1 MHEYSIWGSN
11 NMYRINVITN
21 ESFERYLDFLNRR
34 DIFESRRRKL
44 KREGRFDNLD
54 LDDITADITAPT
66 DGEIDDAK
74 RELDLFD
81 DIAIKTGASDVKVDV
96 DGQLRLLDLD
106 PVGSPVRKH
115 KEDDK
120 FRDLD
125 FDETD
130 KKVSK
135 SKSNIGNVIGS
146 LDYDDDIDTSEVAAS
161 IDDVYACLS
170 SDDPRTVS
178 AMIKRYSVDIKDR
191 NKIRDAMLVQATNL
205 NLPCLKILCG
215 DMDIKL
221 TAKEKKLGFIDES
234 DIIATLDKLK
244 AIASSLTG
252 ANNTYGLIPN
262 AIVACTQES
271 QIDCMNV
278 VDFLKEWCGLPI
290 MPLYFRGAMIRHCYD
305 LASYLYDEID
315 GDLSLDIFTGPKG
328 IINRMKQLDDIPQQL
343 MIKIASSFIKLKS
356 VKSDIIGDMIIAM
369 SRSGGKRSI
378 KMILDTLR
386 GYKREFVIDYIDDT
400 DASAMDIITSL
411 LD

>member
-1 MHEYSIWGSN
+1 MGSN

-66 DGEIDDAK
+66 DSEIDDAK

-125 FDETD
+125 FDETG

-191 NKIRDAMLVQATNL
+191 DKIRDAMLVQATNL
-205 NLPCLKILCG
+205 NLPCIKILCG

-221 TAKEKKLGFIDES
+221 TAKEKKLGFIDAS
-234 DIIATLDKLK
+234 DISAALDRLN

-328 IINRMKQLDDIPQQL
+328 LINRMKKLDDIPQQL

-369 SRSGGKRSI
+369 SRSGGKRPI
-378 KMILDTLR
+378 KLILDTLSD
-386 GYKREFVIDYIDDT
+386 YKREFVIDYIDDT
-400 DASAMDIITSL
+400 DSSAMDVVTSL

>member
-1 MHEYSIWGSN
+1 MGSN

-66 DGEIDDAK
+66 DSEIDDAK

-125 FDETD
+125 FDETG

-191 NKIRDAMLVQATNL
+191 DKIRDAMLVQATNL

-234 DIIATLDKLK
+234 DISAALDRLN

-290 MPLYFRGAMIRHCYD
+290 MPLYVRGAMIRHCYD

-328 IINRMKQLDDIPQQL
+328 LINRMKKLDDIPQQL

-369 SRSGGKRSI
+369 SRSGGKRPI
-378 KMILDTLR
+378 KLILDTLSD
-386 GYKREFVIDYIDDT
+386 YKREFVIDYIDDT
-400 DASAMDIITSL
+400 DSSAMDVVTSL

>member
-1 MHEYSIWGSN
+1 MGSN

-44 KREGRFDNLD
+44 KYEGRFDSLD

-81 DIAIKTGASDVKVDV
+81 DIAIKTGANDVKVDV

-125 FDETD
+125 FDDTG

-135 SKSNIGNVIGS
+135 SKSNIGNAIGS

-191 NKIRDAMLVQATNL
+191 DKIRDAMLVQATNL

-234 DIIATLDKLK
+234 DISAALDRLN

-278 VDFLKEWCGLPI
+278 VDFLKEWCDLPI
-290 MPLYFRGAMIRHCYD
+290 IPLYFRGAMIRHCYD

-315 GDLSLDIFTGPKG
+315 GNLSLDIFTGPKG
-328 IINRMKQLDDIPQQL
+328 IINRMKQLDDIPPQL
-343 MIKIASSFIKLKS
+343 MIKLASSFIKIKS

-369 SRSGGKRSI
+369 SRSGGKRAI
-378 KMILDTLR
+378 KMILDTLSD
-386 GYKREFVIDYIDDT
+386 YKLEFVIDYIDDT
-400 DASAMDIITSL
+400 DSSAMDVVTSL

>member
-1 MHEYSIWGSN
+1 MHEYGYMESN
-11 NMYRINVITN
+11 NMYSINVITN

-54 LDDITADITAPT
+54 LDDITADITVPT

-81 DIAIKTGASDVKVDV
+81 DIAIKTGASDVNVDS

-106 PVGSPVRKH
+106 PVGSPVSKH

-120 FRDLD
+120 FRELD
-125 FDETD
+125 FDETG

-146 LDYDDDIDTSEVAAS
+146 LDYDDDIDTSDVAAS

-191 NKIRDAMLVQATNL
+191 NKIRDAMLVQATNM

-234 DIIATLDKLK
+234 DISMALDKLK

-278 VDFLKEWCGLPI
+278 VDFLKEWCDLPI
-290 MPLYFRGAMIRHCYD
+290 IPLYFRGAMIRHCYD
-305 LASYLYDEID
+305 LASYLYDELD
-315 GDLSLDIFTGPKG
+315 DDLSLDLFTGPKG
-328 IINRMKQLDDIPQQL
+328 LINRMKQLDDIPQQL

-378 KMILDTLR
+378 KMILDTLS

>member
-1 MHEYSIWGSN
+1 MGSN

-66 DGEIDDAK
+66 DSEIDDAK

-81 DIAIKTGASDVKVDV
+81 DIAIKTGASDVKVDA

-106 PVGSPVRKH
+106 PVGSPVHKH

-125 FDETD
+125 FDETG

-135 SKSNIGNVIGS
+135 SKSNIGNAIGS

-191 NKIRDAMLVQATNL
+191 DKIRDAMLVQATNL

-234 DIIATLDKLK
+234 DISAALDRLN

-328 IINRMKQLDDIPQQL
+328 IINRMKKLDDIPQQL

-378 KMILDTLR
+378 KMILDTLS

-400 DASAMDIITSL
+400 DASAMDVVTSL

>member
-1 MHEYSIWGSN
+1 MGSN

-66 DGEIDDAK
+66 DSEIDDAK

-81 DIAIKTGASDVKVDV
+81 DIAIKTGASDVKVDA

-106 PVGSPVRKH
+106 PVGSPVHKH

-125 FDETD
+125 FDETG

-135 SKSNIGNVIGS
+135 SKSNIGNAIGS

-191 NKIRDAMLVQATNL
+191 DKIRDAMLVQATNL
-205 NLPCLKILCG
+205 NLPCIKILCG

-234 DIIATLDKLK
+234 DISAALDRLN

-271 QIDCMNV
+271 QINCMNV

-328 IINRMKQLDDIPQQL
+328 IINRMKKLDDIPQQL

-378 KMILDTLR
+378 KMILDTLSD
-386 GYKREFVIDYIDDT
+386 YKREFVIDYIDDT
-400 DASAMDIITSL
+400 DSSAMDVVTSL

>member
-1 MHEYSIWGSN
+1 MGSN

-66 DGEIDDAK
+66 DSEIDDAK

-125 FDETD
+125 FDETG

-191 NKIRDAMLVQATNL
+191 DKIRDAMLVQATNL
-205 NLPCLKILCG
+205 NLPCIKILCG

-234 DIIATLDKLK
+234 DISAALDRLN

-328 IINRMKQLDDIPQQL
+328 LINRMKKLDDIPQQL

-369 SRSGGKRSI
+369 SRSDGKRSI
-378 KMILDTLR
+378 KMILDALSD
-386 GYKREFVIDYIDDT
+386 YKREFVIDYIDDT
-400 DASAMDIITSL
+400 DSSAMDVVTSL

>member
-1 MHEYSIWGSN
+1 MGSN

-34 DIFESRRRKL
+34 DIFESRRHKL

-81 DIAIKTGASDVKVDV
+81 DIAIKTGASDVKVDA

-106 PVGSPVRKH
+106 PVGSPVRTH

-125 FDETD
+125 FDETG

-135 SKSNIGNVIGS
+135 SKSNIGNAIGS

-161 IDDVYACLS
+161 INDVYACLS

-178 AMIKRYSVDIKDR
+178 AMIKRYSVDIKDHD
-191 NKIRDAMLVQATNL
+191 KIRDAMLIQATNL

-234 DIIATLDKLK
+234 DISAALDRLN

-290 MPLYFRGAMIRHCYD
+290 IPLYFRGAMIRHCYD

-328 IINRMKQLDDIPQQL
+328 LINRMKQLDDIPPQL

-356 VKSDIIGDMIIAM
+356 LKSDIIGDMIIAM
-369 SRSGGKRSI
+369 SRSGGERSI
-378 KMILDTLR
+378 KMILDTLSD
-386 GYKREFVIDYIDDT
+386 YKREFVIDYIDDT
-400 DASAMDIITSL
+400 DTSAMDVVTSL

>member
-1 MHEYSIWGSN
+1 MGSN

-44 KREGRFDNLD
+44 KHEGRFDNLD

-66 DGEIDDAK
+66 DSEIDDAK

-125 FDETD
+125 FDETG

-191 NKIRDAMLVQATNL
+191 DKIRDAMLVQATNL
-205 NLPCLKILCG
+205 NLPCIKILCG

-234 DIIATLDKLK
+234 DISAALDRLN

-290 MPLYFRGAMIRHCYD
+290 MPLYVRGAMIRHCYD

-328 IINRMKQLDDIPQQL
+328 LINRMKKLDDIPQQL

-369 SRSGGKRSI
+369 SRSGGKRPI
-378 KMILDTLR
+378 KLILDTLSD
-386 GYKREFVIDYIDDT
+386 YKREFVIDYIDDT
-400 DASAMDIITSL
+400 DSSAMDVVTSL

>member
-1 MHEYSIWGSN
+1 MGSN

-34 DIFESRRRKL
+34 DIFESRRHKL

-66 DGEIDDAK
+66 NSEIDDAK

-125 FDETD
+125 FDETG

-191 NKIRDAMLVQATNL
+191 DKIRDAMLVQATNL
-205 NLPCLKILCG
+205 NLPCIKILCG

-234 DIIATLDKLK
+234 DISAALDRLN

-328 IINRMKQLDDIPQQL
+328 LINRMKKLDDIPQQL

-369 SRSGGKRSI
+369 SRSDGKRSI
-378 KMILDTLR
+378 KMILDTLSD
-386 GYKREFVIDYIDDT
+386 YKREFVIDYIDDT
-400 DASAMDIITSL
+400 DSSAMDVVTSL

>member
-1 MHEYSIWGSN
+1 MGSN

-191 NKIRDAMLVQATNL
+191 DKIRDAMLVQATNL

-369 SRSGGKRSI
+369 SQSGGKRSI

>member
-1 MHEYSIWGSN
+1 MGSN

-66 DGEIDDAK
+66 NSEIDDAK

-125 FDETD
+125 FDETG

-191 NKIRDAMLVQATNL
+191 DKIRDAMLVQATNL
-205 NLPCLKILCG
+205 NLPCIKILCG

-234 DIIATLDKLK
+234 DISATLDRLN

-328 IINRMKQLDDIPQQL
+328 LINRMKKLDDIPQQL

-369 SRSGGKRSI
+369 SRSDGKRSI
-378 KMILDTLR
+378 KMILDTLSD
-386 GYKREFVIDYIDDT
+386 YKREFVIDYIDDT
-400 DASAMDIITSL
+400 DSSAMDVVTSL

>member
-1 MHEYSIWGSN
+1 MGSN

-44 KREGRFDNLD
+44 KYEGRFDNLD

-66 DGEIDDAK
+66 NSEIDDAK

-81 DIAIKTGASDVKVDV
+81 DIAIKTGASDVKVDA

-125 FDETD
+125 FDETG

-191 NKIRDAMLVQATNL
+191 DKIRDAMLVQATNL

-234 DIIATLDKLK
+234 DISAALDRLNV
-244 AIASSLTG
+244 IASSLTG

-262 AIVACTQES
+262 AIVACTKES

-315 GDLSLDIFTGPKG
+315 GDLPLDIFIGQKG
-328 IINRMKQLDDIPQQL
+328 IINRMKKLDDIPQQL

-369 SRSGGKRSI
+369 SRSGGKRPI
-378 KMILDTLR
+378 KMILDTLSD
-386 GYKREFVIDYIDDT
+386 YKREFVIDYIDDT
-400 DASAMDIITSL
+400 DASAMDVVTSL

>member
-1 MHEYSIWGSN
+1 MGSN

-21 ESFERYLDFLNRR
+21 ESFERYLDFLNRC

-44 KREGRFDNLD
+44 KYEGRFDNLD

-66 DGEIDDAK
+66 DSEIDDAK

-106 PVGSPVRKH
+106 PIGSPVRKH

-125 FDETD
+125 FDETG

-191 NKIRDAMLVQATNL
+191 DKIRDAMLVQATNL

-234 DIIATLDKLK
+234 DISAALDRLNV
-244 AIASSLTG
+244 IASSLTG

-290 MPLYFRGAMIRHCYD
+290 IPLYFRGAMIRHCYD

-343 MIKIASSFIKLKS
+343 MLKIASSFIKLKS

-369 SRSGGKRSI
+369 SRSGGNRSI
-378 KMILDTLR
+378 KMILDTLSD
-386 GYKREFVIDYIDDT
+386 YKLEFVIDYIDDT
-400 DASAMDIITSL
+400 DESAMDIITSL

>member
-1 MHEYSIWGSN
+1 MGSN

-21 ESFERYLDFLNRR
+21 ESFERYLDLLNRR

-66 DGEIDDAK
+66 DSEIDDAK

-125 FDETD
+125 FDETG

-191 NKIRDAMLVQATNL
+191 DKIRDAMLVQATNL
-205 NLPCLKILCG
+205 NLPCIKILCG

-234 DIIATLDKLK
+234 DISAALDRLN

-328 IINRMKQLDDIPQQL
+328 LINRMKKLDDIPQQL

-378 KMILDTLR
+378 KMILDTLS

-400 DASAMDIITSL
+400 DASAMDVVTSL

>member
-1 MHEYSIWGSN
+1 MGSN

-66 DGEIDDAK
+66 DSEIDDAK

-106 PVGSPVRKH
+106 PVGSQVRKH

-125 FDETD
+125 FDETG

-178 AMIKRYSVDIKDR
+178 AMIKRYSVDIKDHD
-191 NKIRDAMLVQATNL
+191 KIRDAMLVQATNL
-205 NLPCLKILCG
+205 NLPCIKILCG

-234 DIIATLDKLK
+234 DISAALDRLN

-328 IINRMKQLDDIPQQL
+328 LINRMKKLDDIPQQL

-369 SRSGGKRSI
+369 SRSGGKRPI
-378 KMILDTLR
+378 KLILDTLSD
-386 GYKREFVIDYIDDT
+386 YKREFVIDYIDDT
-400 DASAMDIITSL
+400 DSSAMDVVTSL

>member
-1 MHEYSIWGSN
+1 MHEYGYMESN
-11 NMYRINVITN
+11 NMYSINVITN

-44 KREGRFDNLD
+44 KYEGRFDNLD

-81 DIAIKTGASDVKVDV
+81 DIAIKTGASDVRVDS

-106 PVGSPVRKH
+106 PVGSPVSKH

-120 FRDLD
+120 FRELD
-125 FDETD
+125 FDETG

-135 SKSNIGNVIGS
+135 SKSNIGNAIGS
-146 LDYDDDIDTSEVAAS
+146 LDYDDDIDTSDVAAS

-191 NKIRDAMLVQATNL
+191 DKIRDAMLVQATNL

-234 DIIATLDKLK
+234 DISAALDRLNT
-244 AIASSLTG
+244 IASSLTG

-290 MPLYFRGAMIRHCYD
+290 IPLYFRGAMIRHCYD
-305 LASYLYDEID
+305 LASYLYDELD
-315 GDLSLDIFTGPKG
+315 DDLSLDLFTGQKG
-328 IINRMKQLDDIPQQL
+328 LINRMKQLDDIPPQL

-378 KMILDTLR
+378 KMILDALS

-400 DASAMDIITSL
+400 DTSAMDVVTSL

>member
-1 MHEYSIWGSN
+1 MHEYSIWGLH

-54 LDDITADITAPT
+54 LDDITTDITAPT
-66 DGEIDDAK
+66 DSEIDDAK

-125 FDETD
+125 FDETG

-191 NKIRDAMLVQATNL
+191 DKIRDAMLVQATNL
-205 NLPCLKILCG
+205 NLPCIKILCG

-234 DIIATLDKLK
+234 DISAALDRLN

-328 IINRMKQLDDIPQQL
+328 LINRMKKLDDIPQQL

-378 KMILDTLR
+378 KMILDALS

-400 DASAMDIITSL
+400 DSSAMDVVTSL

>member
-1 MHEYSIWGSN
+1 MGSN

-66 DGEIDDAK
+66 DSEIDDAK

-125 FDETD
+125 FDETG

-191 NKIRDAMLVQATNL
+191 DKIRDAMLVQATNL
-205 NLPCLKILCG
+205 NLPCIKILCG

-234 DIIATLDKLK
+234 DISTALDRLN

-328 IINRMKQLDDIPQQL
+328 LINRMKKLDDIPQQL

-369 SRSGGKRSI
+369 SRSGGKRPI
-378 KMILDTLR
+378 KLILDTLSD
-386 GYKREFVIDYIDDT
+386 YKREFVIDYIDDT
-400 DASAMDIITSL
+400 DSSAMDVVTSL

>member
-1 MHEYSIWGSN
+1 MHEYGYMESN
-11 NMYRINVITN
+11 NMYSINVITN

-44 KREGRFDNLD
+44 KYEGRFDSLD
-54 LDDITADITAPT
+54 LDDITADITVPT

-81 DIAIKTGASDVKVDV
+81 DIAIKTGASDVNVDS

-106 PVGSPVRKH
+106 PVGSPVSKH

-120 FRDLD
+120 FRELD
-125 FDETD
+125 FDETG

-146 LDYDDDIDTSEVAAS
+146 LDYDDDIDTSDVAAS

-178 AMIKRYSVDIKDR
+178 AMIKRYSVDIKDS

-234 DIIATLDKLK
+234 DISMALDKLK

-278 VDFLKEWCGLPI
+278 VDFLKEWCDLPI
-290 MPLYFRGAMIRHCYD
+290 IPLYFRGAMIRHCYD
-305 LASYLYDEID
+305 LASYLYDELD
-315 GDLSLDIFTGPKG
+315 DDLSLDLFTGPKG
-328 IINRMKQLDDIPQQL
+328 LINRMKQLDDIPQQL

-378 KMILDTLR
+378 KMILDTLS

>member
-1 MHEYSIWGSN
+1 MGSN

-66 DGEIDDAK
+66 DSEIDDAK

-81 DIAIKTGASDVKVDV
+81 DIAIKTGASDVKVDA

-106 PVGSPVRKH
+106 PVGSPVHKH

-125 FDETD
+125 FDETG

-135 SKSNIGNVIGS
+135 SKSNIGNAIGS

-191 NKIRDAMLVQATNL
+191 DKIRDAMLVQATNL

-234 DIIATLDKLK
+234 DISAALDRLN

-271 QIDCMNV
+271 QIDCMNI

-328 IINRMKQLDDIPQQL
+328 IINRMKKLDDIPQQL

-378 KMILDTLR
+378 KMILDTLS

-400 DASAMDIITSL
+400 DASAMDVVTSL

>member
-1 MHEYSIWGSN
+1 MHEYGYMESN
-11 NMYRINVITN
+11 NMYSINVITN

-44 KREGRFDNLD
+44 KYEGRFDSLD
-54 LDDITADITAPT
+54 LDDITADITVPT

-81 DIAIKTGASDVKVDV
+81 DIAIKTGASDVNVDS

-106 PVGSPVRKH
+106 PVGSPVSKH

-120 FRDLD
+120 FRELD
-125 FDETD
+125 FDETG

-146 LDYDDDIDTSEVAAS
+146 LDYDDDIDTSDVAAS

-191 NKIRDAMLVQATNL
+191 NKIRDAMLVQATNM

-234 DIIATLDKLK
+234 DISMALDKLK

-278 VDFLKEWCGLPI
+278 VDFLKEWCDLPI
-290 MPLYFRGAMIRHCYD
+290 IPLYFRGAMIRHCYD
-305 LASYLYDEID
+305 LASYLYDELD
-315 GDLSLDIFTGPKG
+315 DDLSLDLFTGPKG
-328 IINRMKQLDDIPQQL
+328 LINRMKQLDDIPQQL

-378 KMILDTLR
+378 KMILDTLS

>member
-1 MHEYSIWGSN
+1 MGSN

-54 LDDITADITAPT
+54 LDDITADINAPT
-66 DGEIDDAK
+66 DSEIDDAK

-81 DIAIKTGASDVKVDV
+81 DIAIKTGASDVKVDI

-125 FDETD
+125 FDETG

-191 NKIRDAMLVQATNL
+191 DKIRDAMLVQATNL
-205 NLPCLKILCG
+205 NLPCIKILCG

-234 DIIATLDKLK
+234 DISAALDRLN

-328 IINRMKQLDDIPQQL
+328 LINRMKKLDDIPQQL

-369 SRSGGKRSI
+369 SRSGGKRPI
-378 KMILDTLR
+378 KLILDTLSD
-386 GYKREFVIDYIDDT
+386 YKREFVIDYIDDT
-400 DASAMDIITSL
+400 DASAMDVVTSL

>member
-1 MHEYSIWGSN
+1 MGSN

-66 DGEIDDAK
+66 NSEIDDAK

-96 DGQLRLLDLD
+96 DGQLILLDLD
-106 PVGSPVRKH
+106 PVGSQVRKH

-125 FDETD
+125 FDETG

-191 NKIRDAMLVQATNL
+191 DKIRDAMLVQATNL
-205 NLPCLKILCG
+205 NLPCIKILCG

-234 DIIATLDKLK
+234 DISATLDRLN

-328 IINRMKQLDDIPQQL
+328 LINRMKKLDDIPQQL

-356 VKSDIIGDMIIAM
+356 VKSDIIGDMIISM
-369 SRSGGKRSI
+369 SRSDGKRSI
-378 KMILDTLR
+378 KMILDTLSD
-386 GYKREFVIDYIDDT
+386 YKREFVIDYIDDT
-400 DASAMDIITSL
+400 DSSAMDVVTSL

>member
-1 MHEYSIWGSN
+1 MGSN

-21 ESFERYLDFLNRR
+21 ESFEQYLDFLNRR

-54 LDDITADITAPT
+54 LDNITADIIAPT

-106 PVGSPVRKH
+106 PVGSTAHKH
-115 KEDDK
+115 KEDDR
-120 FRDLD
+120 FRELD
-125 FDETD
+125 FDETG

-135 SKSNIGNVIGS
+135 GKSNIGNAIGS
-146 LDYDDDIDTSEVAAS
+146 LDYDDDIDTSDVAAS

-191 NKIRDAMLVQATNL
+191 DKIRDAMLVQATNL

-234 DIIATLDKLK
+234 DISAALDMLN

-271 QIDCMNV
+271 QIDCINV
-278 VDFLKEWCGLPI
+278 VDFLKEWCDLPI

-328 IINRMKQLDDIPQQL
+328 LINRMKQLDNIPQQL

-378 KMILDTLR
+378 KMIFDTLND
-386 GYKREFVIDYIDDT
+386 YKREFVIDYIDDT
-400 DASAMDIITSL
+400 DQSVMDIITSL

>member
-1 MHEYSIWGSN
+1 MGSN

-54 LDDITADITAPT
+54 LDDITSDITAPT
-66 DGEIDDAK
+66 DSEIDDAK

-125 FDETD
+125 FDETG

-191 NKIRDAMLVQATNL
+191 DKIRDAMLVQATNL
-205 NLPCLKILCG
+205 NLPCIKILCG

-234 DIIATLDKLK
+234 DISAALDRLN

-328 IINRMKQLDDIPQQL
+328 LINRMKKLDDIPQQL
-343 MIKIASSFIKLKS
+343 MIKIASSLIKLKS

-369 SRSGGKRSI
+369 SRSGGKRPI
-378 KMILDTLR
+378 KLILDTLSD
-386 GYKREFVIDYIDDT
+386 YKREFVIDYIDDT
-400 DASAMDIITSL
+400 DSSAMDVVTSL

>member
-1 MHEYSIWGSN
+1 MGSN

-21 ESFERYLDFLNRR
+21 ESFERYLDFLNRM

-81 DIAIKTGASDVKVDV
+81 DIAIKTGAGDVKVDV

-106 PVGSPVRKH
+106 PVGSPVRTH

-125 FDETD
+125 FDETG

-135 SKSNIGNVIGS
+135 GKSNIGNAIGS
-146 LDYDDDIDTSEVAAS
+146 LDYDDDIDTSDVAAS

-191 NKIRDAMLVQATNL
+191 DKIRDAMLVQATNL

-234 DIIATLDKLK
+234 DINAALDRLN

-262 AIVACTQES
+262 AIVACTQAS
-271 QIDCMNV
+271 QIDCINV
-278 VDFLKEWCGLPI
+278 VDFLKEWCDLPI

-315 GDLSLDIFTGPKG
+315 GNLSLDIFTGPKG
-328 IINRMKQLDDIPQQL
+328 LINRMKQLDDIPQQL
-343 MIKIASSFIKLKS
+343 MIKIASSFVKLKS
-356 VKSDIIGDMIIAM
+356 VKSDIIGDMIIVM
-369 SRSGGKRSI
+369 SQSGGKRAI
-378 KMILDTLR
+378 KMILDTLSD
-386 GYKREFVIDYIDDT
+386 YKLEFVIDYIDDT
-400 DASAMDIITSL
+400 DSSAMDVVTSL

>member
-1 MHEYSIWGSN
+1 MHEYGYMESN

-54 LDDITADITAPT
+54 LDDITTDITAPT

-81 DIAIKTGASDVKVDV
+81 DIAIKTGANDVKVDS
-96 DGQLRLLDLD
+96 DGQLILLDLD

-120 FRDLD
+120 FRELD
-125 FDETD
+125 FDETG

-191 NKIRDAMLVQATNL
+191 DKIRDAMLVQATNL

-234 DIIATLDKLK
+234 DISATLDKLK

-278 VDFLKEWCGLPI
+278 VDFLKEWCDLPI
-290 MPLYFRGAMIRHCYD
+290 IPLYFRGAMIRHCYD
-305 LASYLYDEID
+305 LASYLYDELD
-315 GDLSLDIFTGPKG
+315 DDLSLDLFTGPKG
-328 IINRMKQLDDIPQQL
+328 LINRMKQLDDIPSQL
-343 MIKIASSFIKLKS
+343 MLKIASSFIKLKS

-378 KMILDTLR
+378 KMILDTLS

>member
-1 MHEYSIWGSN
+1 MGSN

-66 DGEIDDAK
+66 DSEIDDAK

-125 FDETD
+125 FDETG

-191 NKIRDAMLVQATNL
+191 DKIRDAMLVQATNL
-205 NLPCLKILCG
+205 NLPCIKILCG

-234 DIIATLDKLK
+234 DISAALDRLN

-328 IINRMKQLDDIPQQL
+328 IINRMKKLDDIPQQL
-343 MIKIASSFIKLKS
+343 MIKIAASFIKLKS

-378 KMILDTLR
+378 KMILDTLS

-400 DASAMDIITSL
+400 DSSAMDVVTSL

>member
-1 MHEYSIWGSN
+1 MHEYGYMESN
-11 NMYRINVITN
+11 NMYSINVITN
-21 ESFERYLDFLNRR
+21 ESFERYLDFLNTR

-44 KREGRFDNLD
+44 KYEGRFDSLD
-54 LDDITADITAPT
+54 LDAITTDITAPT

-81 DIAIKTGASDVKVDV
+81 DIAIKTGANDVKVDS

-120 FRDLD
+120 FRELD
-125 FDETD
+125 FDETG

-146 LDYDDDIDTSEVAAS
+146 LDYDDDIDTSDVAAS

-234 DIIATLDKLK
+234 DIRAALDRLNI
-244 AIASSLTG
+244 IASSLTG

-262 AIVACTQES
+262 AIVTCTQES

-290 MPLYFRGAMIRHCYD
+290 IPLYFRGAMIRHCYD
-305 LASYLYDEID
+305 LASYLYDELD
-315 GDLSLDIFTGPKG
+315 DDLSLDLFTGPKG
-328 IINRMKQLDDIPQQL
+328 LINRMKQLDDIPPQL

-378 KMILDTLR
+378 KMILDTLS

-400 DASAMDIITSL
+400 DASVMDVVTSL

>member
-1 MHEYSIWGSN
+1 MGSN

-21 ESFERYLDFLNRR
+21 ESFERYLDLLNRR
-34 DIFESRRRKL
+34 DRFESRRRKL

-106 PVGSPVRKH
+106 PIGSPVHKH

-125 FDETD
+125 FDETG

-191 NKIRDAMLVQATNL
+191 DKIRDAMLVQATNL

-221 TAKEKKLGFIDES
+221 TAKEKKLGFIDEA
-234 DIIATLDKLK
+234 DISAALDRLR
-244 AIASSLTG
+244 AIAGSLTG

-278 VDFLKEWCGLPI
+278 VDFLKEWCDLPI
-290 MPLYFRGAMIRHCYD
+290 IPLYFRGAMIRHCYD

-315 GDLSLDIFTGPKG
+315 GDLSLDIFTGQKG
-328 IINRMKQLDDIPQQL
+328 LINRMKKLDDIPPQL

-356 VKSDIIGDMIIAM
+356 LKSDIIGDMIIAM

-378 KMILDTLR
+378 KMILDTLND
-386 GYKREFVIDYIDDT
+386 YKREFVIDYIDDT
-400 DASAMDIITSL
+400 DASAMDVVTSL

>member
-1 MHEYSIWGSN
+1 MGSN

-21 ESFERYLDFLNRR
+21 ESFERYLDFLNRH

-66 DGEIDDAK
+66 DSEIDDAK

-125 FDETD
+125 FDETG

-191 NKIRDAMLVQATNL
+191 DKIRDAMLVQATNL

-234 DIIATLDKLK
+234 DISAALDRLN

-328 IINRMKQLDDIPQQL
+328 LINRMKKLDDIPQQL

-369 SRSGGKRSI
+369 SRSGGKRPI
-378 KMILDTLR
+378 KMILDTLS

-400 DASAMDIITSL
+400 DSSTMDAITSL

>member
-1 MHEYSIWGSN
+1 MGSN
-11 NMYRINVITN
+11 NMHRINVITN

-54 LDDITADITAPT
+54 LDDITSDITAPT
-66 DGEIDDAK
+66 DSEIDDAK

-125 FDETD
+125 FDETG

-191 NKIRDAMLVQATNL
+191 DKIRDAMLVQATNL
-205 NLPCLKILCG
+205 NLPCIKILCG

-234 DIIATLDKLK
+234 DISAALDRLN

-328 IINRMKQLDDIPQQL
+328 LINRMKKLDDIPQQL

-369 SRSGGKRSI
+369 SRSGGKRPI
-378 KMILDTLR
+378 KMILDALSD
-386 GYKREFVIDYIDDT
+386 YKREFVIDYIDDT
-400 DASAMDIITSL
+400 DSSTMDVVTSL

>member
-1 MHEYSIWGSN
+1 MGSN

-66 DGEIDDAK
+66 DSEIDDAK

-81 DIAIKTGASDVKVDV
+81 DIAIKTGASDVKVDA

-106 PVGSPVRKH
+106 PVGSPVHKH

-125 FDETD
+125 FDETG

-135 SKSNIGNVIGS
+135 SKSNIGNAIGS

-191 NKIRDAMLVQATNL
+191 DKIRDAMLVQATNL

-234 DIIATLDKLK
+234 DISAALDRLN

-271 QIDCMNV
+271 QINCMNV

-328 IINRMKQLDDIPQQL
+328 IINRMKKLDDIPQQL

-378 KMILDTLR
+378 KMILDTLS

-400 DASAMDIITSL
+400 DASAMDVVTSL

>member
-1 MHEYSIWGSN
+1 MGSN
-11 NMYRINVITN
+11 NMYRISVITN
-21 ESFERYLDFLNRR
+21 ESFERYLDLLNRR
-34 DIFESRRRKL
+34 DIFESIRRKL

-81 DIAIKTGASDVKVDV
+81 DMAIKTGASDVKVDV

-125 FDETD
+125 FDETG
-130 KKVSK
+130 KKFSK
-135 SKSNIGNVIGS
+135 SKSNIGNAIGS

-191 NKIRDAMLVQATNL
+191 DKIRDAMLVQATNL

-234 DIIATLDKLK
+234 DISAALDRLN

-290 MPLYFRGAMIRHCYD
+290 IPLYFRGAMIRHCYD

-378 KMILDTLR
+378 KMILDTLSD
-386 GYKREFVIDYIDDT
+386 YKLEFVIDYIDDT
-400 DASAMDIITSL
+400 DSSAMDVVTSL

>member
-1 MHEYSIWGSN
+1 MGSN

-21 ESFERYLDFLNRR
+21 ESFERYLDFLNRQDR
-34 DIFESRRRKL
+34 FESRRRKL
-44 KREGRFDNLD
+44 KYEGRFDNLD
-54 LDDITADITAPT
+54 LDDITADIAAPT

-106 PVGSPVRKH
+106 PVGSPVRNH

-125 FDETD
+125 FDETG

-135 SKSNIGNVIGS
+135 SKSNIGNAIGS

-191 NKIRDAMLVQATNL
+191 DKIRDAMLVQATNL
-205 NLPCLKILCG
+205 NLPCIKILCG

-234 DIIATLDKLK
+234 DISAALDRLN

-262 AIVACTQES
+262 AIVACTKES

-315 GDLSLDIFTGPKG
+315 GNLSLDIFTGPKG
-328 IINRMKQLDDIPQQL
+328 IINRMKKLDDIPQQL
-343 MIKIASSFIKLKS
+343 MIKIASSFTKLKS

-369 SRSGGKRSI
+369 SRSGGKRPI
-378 KMILDTLR
+378 KMILDTLSD
-386 GYKREFVIDYIDDT
+386 YKREFVIDYIDDT
-400 DASAMDIITSL
+400 DTSAMDVVTSL

>member
-1 MHEYSIWGSN
+1 MHEYGYMESN
-11 NMYRINVITN
+11 NMYSINVITN
-21 ESFERYLDFLNRR
+21 ESFERYLDFLNTR
-34 DIFESRRRKL
+34 DIFEFRRRKL
-44 KREGRFDNLD
+44 KYEGRFDSLD
-54 LDDITADITAPT
+54 LDDITTDITAPT

-74 RELDLFD
+74 RGLDLFD
-81 DIAIKTGASDVKVDV
+81 DIAIKTGANDVKVDS

-120 FRDLD
+120 FRELD
-125 FDETD
+125 FDETG

-146 LDYDDDIDTSEVAAS
+146 LDYDDDIDTSDVAAS

-178 AMIKRYSVDIKDR
+178 AMIKRYSVDIKDH

-234 DIIATLDKLK
+234 DISAALDRLNI
-244 AIASSLTG
+244 IASSLTG

-290 MPLYFRGAMIRHCYD
+290 IPLYFRGAMIRHCYD
-305 LASYLYDEID
+305 LASYLYDELD
-315 GDLSLDIFTGPKG
+315 DDLSLDLFTGPKG
-328 IINRMKQLDDIPQQL
+328 LINRMKQLDDIPPQL

-378 KMILDTLR
+378 KMILDTLSD
-386 GYKREFVIDYIDDT
+386 YKREFVIDYIDDT
-400 DASAMDIITSL
+400 DASVMDVVTSL

>member
-1 MHEYSIWGSN
+1 MGSN

-21 ESFERYLDFLNRR
+21 ESFERYLDFLNRH

-66 DGEIDDAK
+66 DSEIDDAK

-81 DIAIKTGASDVKVDV
+81 DIAIKTGASDVKVDA

-106 PVGSPVRKH
+106 PVGSPVHKH

-125 FDETD
+125 FDETG

-135 SKSNIGNVIGS
+135 SKSNIGNAIGS

-191 NKIRDAMLVQATNL
+191 DKIRDAMLVQATNL
-205 NLPCLKILCG
+205 NLPCIKILCG

-234 DIIATLDKLK
+234 DISAALDRLN

-328 IINRMKQLDDIPQQL
+328 LINRMKKLDDIPQQL

-378 KMILDTLR
+378 KMILDALS

-400 DASAMDIITSL
+400 DSSAMDVVTSL

>member
-1 MHEYSIWGSN
+1 MGSN
-11 NMYRINVITN
+11 NMYIISVITN

-44 KREGRFDNLD
+44 KYEGRFDNLD

-66 DGEIDDAK
+66 DSEIDDAK

-81 DIAIKTGASDVKVDV
+81 DIAIKTGASDIKVDV

-125 FDETD
+125 FDETG

-170 SDDPRTVS
+170 SGDPRTVS

-191 NKIRDAMLVQATNL
+191 DKIRDAMLVQATNL

-234 DIIATLDKLK
+234 DISAALDRLN

-278 VDFLKEWCGLPI
+278 VDFLKEWCDLPI

-315 GDLSLDIFTGPKG
+315 GELSLDIFTGTKG
-328 IINRMKQLDDIPQQL
+328 LINRMKKLDDIPQQL

-369 SRSGGKRSI
+369 SRSGGKRAI
-378 KMILDTLR
+378 KMILDTLS

-400 DASAMDIITSL
+400 DSSAMDVVTSL